1 LPRHV
6 GGVDDTL
13 IAVPRS
19 VAFFAV
25 EPWHSVSD
33 HERNDDVSAMFTVRQ
48 GEYLSFIHS
57 YTTKVGV
64 SPSFED
70 IARHFGTAPPN
81 VNGMIKTLERRGL
94 LSRSPGVARSL
105 RVLVPRE
112 VLPGSDFGSR
122 APRART
128 PVASAGGRSPSSADA
143 AVAAA
148 LAVLEVVMPRLPS
161 TPQRSAGAKVVIEV
175 AGAVQEALVRLG
187 VEEYRAAEVSRRVT
201 AERARWDGDG
211 ARHRRSAARR

>member
-1 LPRHV
+1 MKKDDLP
-6 GGVDDTL
+6 G
-13 IAVPRS
+13 
-19 VAFFAV
+19 
-25 EPWHSVSD
+25 
-33 HERNDDVSAMFTVRQ
+33 MFTVRQ

-81 VNGMIKTLERRGL
+81 VNGMIKTLERGGL

-105 RVLVPRE
+105 RVLVPAE

-122 APRART
+122 ARRT
-128 PVASAGGRSPSSADA
+128 RLPVVSVAARSPSAADA

-148 LAVLEVVMPRLPS
+148 LAALEVVMPRLTS
-161 TPQRSAGAKVVIEV
+161 ATRRSSGAKIVIEV
-175 AGAVQEALVRLG
+175 VHAVYEALVGVG
-187 VEEYRAAEVSRRVT
+187 VEEHRAAEVSRRVF
-201 AERARWDGDG
+201 AEGARWERDG
-211 ARHRRSAARR
+211 ARHGRSAARR

>member
-1 LPRHV
+1 MKK
-6 GGVDDTL
+6 
-13 IAVPRS
+13 
-19 VAFFAV
+19 
-25 EPWHSVSD
+25 
-33 HERNDDVSAMFTVRQ
+33 DDVPGMFTVRQ

-105 RVLVPRE
+105 RVLVPPE

-122 APRART
+122 APRTRT
-128 PVASAGGRSPSSADA
+128 PVVSAAIGSPSAADA

-148 LAVLEVVMPRLPS
+148 LAALEVVMPHLASATR
-161 TPQRSAGAKVVIEV
+161 RSSDAKIVIEV
-175 AGAVQEALVRLG
+175 ARAIHESLVRLG
-187 VEEYRAAEVSRRVT
+187 VEEHRAAEVSRRVS
-201 AERARWDGDG
+201 AERAQGERDA
-211 ARHRRSAARR
+211 ARQRRSAAKR

>member
-1 LPRHV
+1 MP
-6 GGVDDTL
+6 
-13 IAVPRS
+13 P
-19 VAFFAV
+19 
-25 EPWHSVSD
+25 
-33 HERNDDVSAMFTVRQ
+33 MFTVRQ
-48 GEYLSFIHS
+48 GEYLSFIHG

-105 RVLVPRE
+105 RVLVPAE

-122 APRART
+122 VPRTRT
-128 PVASAGGRSPSSADA
+128 PIVSAGVRSPPPADA

-161 TPQRSAGAKVVIEV
+161 ATQRSSGAKIVIEV
-175 AGAVQEALVRLG
+175 AHAVHEALVRLG
-187 VEEYRAAEVSRRVT
+187 VEEHRAAEVSRRVS
-201 AERARWDGDG
+201 AEGARWGRDT
-211 ARHRRSAARR
+211 ARPRRSAARR

>member
-1 LPRHV
+1 
-6 GGVDDTL
+6 
-13 IAVPRS
+13 
-19 VAFFAV
+19 
-25 EPWHSVSD
+25 
-33 HERNDDVSAMFTVRQ
+33 MFTVRQ

-94 LSRSPGVARSL
+94 LSRTPGVARSL
-105 RVLVPRE
+105 RVLVPAE

-122 APRART
+122 ALRTRT
-128 PVASAGGRSPSSADA
+128 PVASAGARSPSAADA

-161 TPQRSAGAKVVIEV
+161 ATRRSSGAKVVIEV
-175 AGAVQEALVRLG
+175 AGAVYESLVRLG
-187 VEEYRAAEVSRRVT
+187 VEEHRATEVSRRVS
-201 AERARWDGDG
+201 AERARWERDGRG
-211 ARHRRSAARR
+211 TVVRRREAER